1 MWACDLD
8 LQQEKT
14 LKETYFER
22 AWNRFKT
29 DDGEGGSYL
38 ELSKGYDFLIDMMTN

>member
-14 LKETYFER
+14 LKDTYFES
-22 AWNRFKT
+22 AWARFKT
-29 DDGEGGSYL
+29 DDNSDGGSYL
-38 ELSKGYDFLIDMMTN
+38 PLA